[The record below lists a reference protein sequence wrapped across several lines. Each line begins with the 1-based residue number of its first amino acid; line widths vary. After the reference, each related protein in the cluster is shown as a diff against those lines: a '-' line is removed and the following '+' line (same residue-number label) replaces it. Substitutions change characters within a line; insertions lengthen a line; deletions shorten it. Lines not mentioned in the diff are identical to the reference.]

1 MRLYTSLWILS
12 YALVVLFVL
21 SGCDAVYRANDAPLT
36 PYELSEASRL
46 DEEWNESRTD

>member
-21 SGCDAVYRANDAPLT
+21 SGCSAVYHANDAELV
-36 PYELSEASRL
+36 PYELSEAARL
-46 DEEWNESRTD
+46 DKEFNNASGK